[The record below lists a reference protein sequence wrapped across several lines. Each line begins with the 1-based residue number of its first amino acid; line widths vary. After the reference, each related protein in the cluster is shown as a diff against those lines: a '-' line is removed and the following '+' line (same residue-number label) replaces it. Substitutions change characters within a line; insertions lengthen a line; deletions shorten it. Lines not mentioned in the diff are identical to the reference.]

1 MAGTVLDSSLA
12 PFGLILVLLFGLT
25 FGSFANVLISR
36 VPDKESLWTRSN
48 CPHCDREIRWTENIP
63 VLSYILLKARCAGCK
78 AKISFIY
85 PAVEIAMT
93 ALFILPFLI
102 FHSWHQTILWLIFS
116 LFGLPL
122 VVIDLKLHR
131 LPDTLTAP
139 LFISAFIAII
149 LFSIQEGNFSRIL
162 PSLIGC
168 VSLIT
173 FYFAVA
179 LISKGGMG
187 MGDVKLSAAIGLA
200 SGYFGVS
207 AVLVSSFAA
216 FFLGS
221 FVGILLMV
229 VGKAGR
235 KTAIPFGPFMI
246 IGQFISIAT
255 IAHTYFNF
263 G

>member
-1 MAGTVLDSSLA
+1 MAGTVLDTALA
-12 PFGLILVLLFGLT
+12 PFGLILVSLFGLT
-25 FGSFANVLISR
+25 LGSFANVLISR
-36 VPDKESLWTRSN
+36 VPHKESMWTRSKCPN
-48 CPHCDREIRWTENIP
+48 CNREIRWTENIP
-63 VLSYILLKARCAGCK
+63 VLSYVLLKARCKGCN

-85 PAVEIAMT
+85 PGVEIAMT

-102 FHSWHQTILWLIFS
+102 FHSWHQVIIWIIFS
-116 LFGLPL
+116 VFGLPL

-131 LPDTLTAP
+131 LPDTLTAS
-139 LFISAFIAII
+139 LFITVFIAIT
-149 LFSIQEGNFSRIL
+149 LFSIDAGDFSRIL

-168 VSLIT
+168 VSLVA

-207 AVLVSSFAA
+207 AILVSSFAA

-221 FVGILLMV
+221 FVGILLMII
-229 VGKAGR
+229 GKAGR

-246 IGQFISIAT
+246 VGQFISIAT
-255 IAHTYFNF
+255 VSRIFFNF